1 MIRRILIGLAGT
13 PATEAKIA
21 YTVDIAARHGAMVSA
36 MSLVDVA
43 RLAKV
48 GPVPIGGA
56 HYAKQMRDDRIA
68 RIRQAART
76 ALERFE
82 AACADAGVPFTIIRE
97 ETDPFNALADAW
109 RYHDLCVL
117 GLRGWFHNGVVAEPE
132 GALLRLVDRG
142 VRPILAITE
151 RHSPINTVMIGYEGS
166 AEAAKAMK
174 RFMQLGLWPD
184 CRLHIACFG
193 GASAENHRAV
203 DGAAEYVR
211 AFGAEVTSAVIDK
224 PVLEGIP
231 AEADR
236 VGADLLVLG
245 THYRKAILGKRFGST
260 IVTTLK
266 ASDRPV
272 FMTH

>member
-1 MIRRILIGLAGT
+1 MFRRILVGVAGT

-21 YTVDIAARHGAMVSA
+21 YTVELAARHGAAVSA
-36 MSLVDVA
+36 MSVVDVE

-56 HYAKQMRDDRIA
+56 HYAKQMRDDRVA
-68 RIRQAART
+68 KIRQTAQG

-82 AACADAGVPFTIIRE
+82 AACADAGVPFSVIRAE
-97 ETDPFNALADAW
+97 KDPFDALADAW

-132 GALLRLVDRG
+132 NALLRLVDRG

-151 RHSPINTVMIGYEGS
+151 GHRPIDVTMIAYDGT
-166 AEAAKAMK
+166 AESAKAMK
-174 RFMQLGLWPD
+174 RFMQLNLWPD
-184 CRLHIACFG
+184 CRLHIVYFG
-193 GASAENHRAV
+193 SGSAENHRAV
-203 DGAAEYVR
+203 DSAADYVR
-211 AFGAEVTSAVIDK
+211 TYGAEATTAVIDA

-231 AEADR
+231 AEADK

-245 THYRKAILGKRFGST
+245 THYRKAMLGKKFGAT
-260 IVTTLK
+260 IVATLK
-266 ASDRPV
+266 TSERPV